1 MPTPLRAACA
11 CALVV
16 GVLKNL
22 YAICMHELLNDPID
36 VVVSFADNRVFP
48 KCMRWNMRDY
58 EIRNVNLVHSAREGT
73 KKIFF
78 FSVSDSSN
86 AFKLRLDPELL
97 EWRLVEMY
105 ADG

>member
-1 MPTPLRAACA
+1 MPTLLRAACV
-11 CALVV
+11 CALAA
-16 GVLKNL
+16 GVLRNL
-22 YAICMHELLNDPID
+22 FEISMHEVLNDPID
-36 VVVSFADNRVFP
+36 VIVSFADNRVFP

-73 KKIFF
+73 KKVFF

-86 AFKLRLDPELL
+86 AFKLRLDTELL
-97 EWRLVEMY
+97 EWRLVEVY